1 MKLHVPMPRWLTAYG
16 TRFMPF
22 ADAASPELPMSRLLR
37 LSLFQ
42 VVIGMVTALLVG
54 TLNRVMIV
62 ELQVPAWWVA
72 LAVAIPMMFAPL
84 RTLIGYRSDTHP
96 SALGLRRIP
105 YMWTGTL
112 LLFGGLAIMP
122 FALLLLSE
130 PDAPNLWVG
139 QLGAGLS
146 FILVGAGI
154 QVTQT
159 AGMALAHD
167 LATDDKRPRVVALLY
182 SMLLVGMIL
191 SSAVFG
197 WLLSDF
203 SPQKLIQLVQ
213 GCAVMVALMNLA
225 ALWKQEARGAKRG
238 QRTAGGFASS
248 WRELMAQPQM
258 RRFLWTLAL
267 GTFAFNMQDIVLEPY
282 AAEVLNFDVGMTSAL
297 TALSAG
303 GALLAFL
310 LSARWL
316 TSGLHA
322 CRLASLGVLL
332 GLPAFAMVI
341 FSGPLELPWL
351 LRLGVGLIG
360 FSSGL
365 FSVGMLVSAMGMA
378 KDGSPLSKLGGLV
391 IGTWGAVQATS
402 AGAAMA
408 LGGALRDGVSVLAL
422 SGRLGDALN
431 SPNTAY
437 SFVYHVEM
445 YLLFV
450 VLVALGPMLRA
461 SRLAARAE
469 AQANSSSAIN
479 ASLTPPAPQPF
490 GLAQLPG

>member
-1 MKLHVPMPRWLTAYG
+1 MKLYIPVPRWLTAYG

-22 ADAASPELPMSRLLR
+22 ADAASPELPMARLLR

-72 LAVAIPMMFAPL
+72 LAVAIPMVFAPL

-105 YMWTGTL
+105 YLWMGTL
-112 LLFGGLAIMP
+112 LLFGGLSIMP

-130 PDAPNLWVG
+130 AEHANLWLG
-139 QLGAGLS
+139 QLGAGLA
-146 FILVGAGI
+146 FVLVGAGI

-167 LATDDKRPRVVALLY
+167 LATEEKRPRVVALLY
-182 SMLLVGMIL
+182 SMLLLGMIG

-197 WLLSDF
+197 LVLDHF
-203 SPQKLIQLVQ
+203 SPQKLIQVVQ
-213 GCAVMVALMNLA
+213 GCALLVAILNLA
-225 ALWKQEARGAKRG
+225 SLWKQEARQAKRG
-238 QRTAGGFASS
+238 RREAGGFASS

-282 AAEVLNFDVGMTSAL
+282 AAEILKLDVGMTSAL

-303 GALLAFL
+303 GALLAFM
-310 LSARWL
+310 LSSRWL
-316 TSGLHA
+316 SGGLHA
-322 CRLASLGVLL
+322 CRLASLGVVL

-341 FSGPLELPWL
+341 FSGPLEAAWL
-351 LRLGVGLIG
+351 FRLGVGLIG
-360 FSSGL
+360 FSGGL
-365 FSVGMLVSAMGMA
+365 FSVGMLVTAMGMGDA
-378 KDGSPLSKLGGLV
+378 RLGGLV
-391 IGTWGAVQATS
+391 VGTWGAVQATS

-408 LGGALRDGVSVLAL
+408 LGGALRDGVSVLAM
-422 SGRLGDALN
+422 SGSLGEALVT
-431 SPNTAY
+431 PITAY
-437 SFVYHVEM
+437 SFVYHLEI

-450 VLVALGPMLRA
+450 VLVALGPMLRS
-461 SRLAARAE
+461 SRLAKP
-469 AQANSSSAIN
+469 
-479 ASLTPPAPQPF
+479 LTAKTVTNPL

>member
-1 MKLHVPMPRWLTAYG
+1 MKLRVPMPRWLTENG

-22 ADAASPELPMSRLLR
+22 SDAASPELPMSRLLR

-72 LAVAIPMMFAPL
+72 VAVAAPMVFAPL

-112 LLFGGLAIMP
+112 LLFGGLSIMP

-130 PDAPNLWVG
+130 PDHAKHWVG

-146 FILVGAGI
+146 FVLVGAGI

-159 AGMALAHD
+159 AGMALAQD

-182 SMLLVGMIL
+182 SMLLVGMIV
-191 SSAVFG
+191 SSALFG
-197 WLLSDF
+197 LLLAQF
-203 SPQKLIQLVQ
+203 SPQRLIQVVQ
-213 GCAVMVALMNLA
+213 GCAVLVALMNLT
-225 ALWKQEARGAKRG
+225 ALWKQETRQAKRG
-238 QRTAGGFASS
+238 PRATGGFSSS
-248 WRELMAQPQM
+248 WREMIAQPKM
-258 RRFLWTLAL
+258 RRLLWTL
-267 GTFAFNMQDIVLEPY
+267 GIGSFAFNMQDIILEPY
-282 AAEVLNFDVGMTSAL
+282 AAEILHLDVGMTSAL

-303 GALLAFL
+303 GALLAFVS
-310 LSARWL
+310 SARWL
-316 TSGLHA
+316 GKGLHA
-322 CRLASLGVLL
+322 CRMASLGVVL

-341 FSGPLELPWL
+341 FSGPLEAAWL
-351 LRLGVGLIG
+351 FRAGVFLIG
-360 FSSGL
+360 FSGGL
-365 FSVGMLVSAMGMA
+365 FSVGMLVTAMDMGQNA
-378 KDGSPLSKLGGLV
+378 DSGRLGGMV
-391 IGTWGAVQATS
+391 MGTWGAVQATS
-402 AGAAMA
+402 AGLAMA

-422 SGRLGDALN
+422 SGALGEALTT
-431 SPNTAY
+431 PITAY
-437 SFVYHVEM
+437 SFVYHLEI

-450 VLVALGPMLRA
+450 VLVALGPMVRT
-461 SRLAARAE
+461 SRLVPPLGSKAP
-469 AQANSSSAIN
+469 
-479 ASLTPPAPQPF
+479 TPPL

>member
-1 MKLHVPMPRWLTAYG
+1 MKLRIPVPRWITAYG

-22 ADAASPELPMSRLLR
+22 ADAASAELPMARLLR

-62 ELQVPAWWVA
+62 ELHVSAWWVA
-72 LAVAIPMMFAPL
+72 LAVAIPMVFAPL

-105 YMWTGTL
+105 FMWTGTL
-112 LLFGGLAIMP
+112 LLFGGLSIMP

-130 PDAPNLWVG
+130 PDSANLWVG
-139 QLGAGLS
+139 QVGAFLA
-146 FILVGAGI
+146 FVMVGAGI

-167 LATDDKRPRVVALLY
+167 LATPEKRPRVVALLY
-182 SMLLVGMIL
+182 SMLLVGMIA
-191 SSAVFG
+191 SSCLFG
-197 WLLSDF
+197 LVLDNF
-203 SPQKLIQLVQ
+203 SAQKLIQMVQ
-213 GCAVMVALMNLA
+213 GCAVMVAVLNLA
-225 ALWKQEARGAKRG
+225 SLWKQEARQDKRG
-238 QRTAGGFASS
+238 RREAGGFAQS
-248 WRELMAQPQM
+248 WRTLMTQPQM
-258 RRFLWTLAL
+258 RRFLWTLGL

-282 AAEVLNFDVGMTSAL
+282 AAEILHLDVGMTSTL

-303 GALLAFL
+303 GALLAFM

-316 TSGLHA
+316 SGGLHA
-322 CRLASLGVLL
+322 CRLASMGVVL

-341 FSGPLELPWL
+341 FSGPLEATWL
-351 LRLGVGLIG
+351 FRAGVALIG
-360 FSSGL
+360 LSGGL
-365 FSVGMLVSAMGMA
+365 FSVGMLVAAMGMGHA
-378 KDGSPLSKLGGLV
+378 VDGGRLSGLV
-391 IGTWGAVQATS
+391 VGTWGAVQATS

-408 LGGALRDGVSVLAL
+408 LGGALRDGVSMLAM
-422 SGRLGDALN
+422 SGAMGEALI
-431 SPNTAY
+431 SPITAY
-437 SFVYHVEM
+437 SFVYHLEI

-461 SRLAARAE
+461 SR
-469 AQANSSSAIN
+469 S
-479 ASLTPPAPQPF
+479 TPVPHADNPRTPF